1 MEDSDLRLG
10 GWNRPRRVTLA
21 RILGLLVTVG
31 LVVVLVGPQMVDPF
45 TANVS
50 NIEPLWQ
57 HTNEAD
63 SQEYNGLLKLR
74 TQEYESVDG
83 KTGLLYVIAL
93 SSLVS
98 LADLPLD
105 LEQAV
110 ADRVQEEAELQQAEL
125 TNGRRVGTLSIS
137 QGHTAELLQWDASVT
152 GTAGFFGWL
161 GVVGGNLQVLAAYW
175 EVEQGLVICV
185 AFGTETLRIDEATR
199 MMRSVQT

>member
-1 MEDSDLRLG
+1 MDDSDLRLG
-10 GWNRPRRVTLA
+10 GWNRPRRITLA

-57 HTNEAD
+57 HTDETD

-74 TQEYESVDG
+74 MQEYESVDG

-93 SSLVS
+93 SSLVP

-110 ADRVQEEAELQQAEL
+110 ADRVQEETELQQAEL
-125 TNGRRVGTLSIS
+125 SNGRHAGSLSIS

-152 GTAGFFGWL
+152 GTSGFFGWFK
-161 GVVGGNLQVLAAYW
+161 GSNLRVRAAYW

-185 AFGTETLRIDEATR
+185 AFGTELVRIDEATR
-199 MMRSVQT
+199 MIQSVQA

>member
-1 MEDSDLRLG
+1 MDDSDLRLG
-10 GWNRPRRVTLA
+10 GWNRPRRITLA
-21 RILGLLVTVG
+21 RILGLLITVG

-57 HTNEAD
+57 HTDETD

-93 SSLVS
+93 SSLVP

-110 ADRVQEEAELQQAEL
+110 VDRVQEEAELQQAEL
-125 TNGRRVGTLSIS
+125 SDGRHIGSLSIS

-152 GTAGFFGWL
+152 GTSGFFGWFKGSDL
-161 GVVGGNLQVLAAYW
+161 RVRAAYW

-185 AFGTETLRIDEATR
+185 AFGTELVRIDEATR
-199 MMRSVQT
+199 MVQSVQA

>member
-21 RILGLLVTVG
+21 RILGLLITVG
-31 LVVVLVGPQMVDPF
+31 LVVVLVGPQMVNPF
-45 TANVS
+45 TANVN

-93 SSLVS
+93 SSLVP

-110 ADRVQEEAELQQAEL
+110 ADRVQEEAELQQAKL
-125 TNGRRVGTLSIS
+125 SNGRHVGSLSIS

-152 GTAGFFGWL
+152 GTSGFFGWFK
-161 GVVGGNLQVLAAYW
+161 GGNLQVRAAYW

-185 AFGTETLRIDEATR
+185 AFGTELVRIDEATR
-199 MMRSVQT
+199 MVQSVQA

>member
-1 MEDSDLRLG
+1 MDDSDLRLG
-10 GWNRPRRVTLA
+10 GWNRPRRITLA

-57 HTNEAD
+57 HTDETD

-93 SSLVS
+93 SSLVP

-125 TNGRRVGTLSIS
+125 SNGRHVGSLSIS

-152 GTAGFFGWL
+152 GTSGFFGWSK
-161 GVVGGNLQVLAAYW
+161 GGNLQVRAAYW

-185 AFGTETLRIDEATR
+185 AFGTELVRIDEATR
-199 MMRSVQT
+199 MVQSVQA

>member
-1 MEDSDLRLG
+1 MDDSDLRLG

-57 HTNEAD
+57 HTDETD

-93 SSLVS
+93 SSLVPI
-98 LADLPLD
+98 ADLPLD

-125 TNGRRVGTLSIS
+125 SNGRHVGSLSIS

-152 GTAGFFGWL
+152 GTSGFFGWFK
-161 GVVGGNLQVLAAYW
+161 GGNLQVRAAYW

-185 AFGTETLRIDEATR
+185 AFGTELVRIDEATR
-199 MMRSVQT
+199 MVQSVQA

>member
-1 MEDSDLRLG
+1 MDDSDLRLG
-10 GWNRPRRVTLA
+10 GWNRPRRITLA

-57 HTNEAD
+57 HTDETD

-93 SSLVS
+93 SSLVP

-110 ADRVQEEAELQQAEL
+110 VDRVQEEAELQQAEL
-125 TNGRRVGTLSIS
+125 SDGRHVGSLSIS

-152 GTAGFFGWL
+152 GTSGFFGWFK
-161 GVVGGNLQVLAAYW
+161 GGNLQVRAAYW

-185 AFGTETLRIDEATR
+185 AFGTELVRIDEATR
-199 MMRSVQT
+199 MVQSVQA

>member
-1 MEDSDLRLG
+1 MDDSDLRLG
-10 GWNRPRRVTLA
+10 GWNRPRRITLA

-31 LVVVLVGPQMVDPF
+31 LVVVLVGPQIVNPF

-57 HTNEAD
+57 HTDETE

-93 SSLVS
+93 SSLVP

-105 LEQAV
+105 LEQTV
-110 ADRVQEEAELQQAEL
+110 ADRVQEETELQQAEL
-125 TNGRRVGTLSIS
+125 SNGRHAGSLSIS

-152 GTAGFFGWL
+152 GTSGFFGWFKGSDL
-161 GVVGGNLQVLAAYW
+161 RVRAAYW

-185 AFGTETLRIDEATR
+185 AFGTELVRIDEATR
-199 MMRSVQT
+199 MVQSVQA

>member
-10 GWNRPRRVTLA
+10 GWNRPRRATLA
-21 RILGLLVTVG
+21 RILGLLITVG
-31 LVVVLVGPQMVDPF
+31 LVVVLVGPQMVNPF
-45 TANVS
+45 TANVN

-125 TNGRRVGTLSIS
+125 SNGRHVGSLSIS

-152 GTAGFFGWL
+152 GTSGFFGWFK
-161 GVVGGNLQVLAAYW
+161 GGGNLQVRAAYW

-185 AFGTETLRIDEATR
+185 AFGTEAIRIDEAER
-199 MMRSVQT
+199 MMQAVEA

>member
-1 MEDSDLRLG
+1 MDDSDLRLG
-10 GWNRPRRVTLA
+10 GWNRPRRITLA

-57 HTNEAD
+57 HTDETD

-83 KTGLLYVIAL
+83 RTGLLYVIAL
-93 SSLVS
+93 SSLVP

-125 TNGRRVGTLSIS
+125 SNGRHVGSLSIS

-152 GTAGFFGWL
+152 GTSGFFGWFN
-161 GVVGGNLQVLAAYW
+161 GGNLQVRAAYW

-185 AFGTETLRIDEATR
+185 AFGTELVRIDEAMR
-199 MMRSVQT
+199 MVQSVQA

>member
-1 MEDSDLRLG
+1 MDDSDLRLG
-10 GWNRPRRVTLA
+10 GWNRPRRITLA

-57 HTNEAD
+57 HTDETD

-93 SSLVS
+93 SSLVP

-125 TNGRRVGTLSIS
+125 SNGRHVGSLSIS

-152 GTAGFFGWL
+152 GTSGFFGWFK
-161 GVVGGNLQVLAAYW
+161 GGNLQVRAAYW

-185 AFGTETLRIDEATR
+185 AFGTELVRIDEATR
-199 MMRSVQT
+199 MVQSVQA

>member
-1 MEDSDLRLG
+1 MDDSDLRLG
-10 GWNRPRRVTLA
+10 GWNRPRRITLA

-57 HTNEAD
+57 HTDETD

-93 SSLVS
+93 SSLVP

-125 TNGRRVGTLSIS
+125 SNGRHVGSLSIS

-152 GTAGFFGWL
+152 GTSGFFGWFK
-161 GVVGGNLQVLAAYW
+161 GSNLQVRAAYW

-185 AFGTETLRIDEATR
+185 AFGTELVRIDEATR
-199 MMRSVQT
+199 MVQSVQA

>member
-1 MEDSDLRLG
+1 MDDSDLRLG

-21 RILGLLVTVG
+21 RILGLLITVG

-57 HTNEAD
+57 HTDETD

-93 SSLVS
+93 SSLVP

-110 ADRVQEEAELQQAEL
+110 ANRVQEEAELQQAEL
-125 TNGRRVGTLSIS
+125 SNGRHVGSLSIS

-152 GTAGFFGWL
+152 GTSGFFGWFK
-161 GVVGGNLQVLAAYW
+161 GGNLQVRAAYW

-185 AFGTETLRIDEATR
+185 AFGTELVRIDEATR
-199 MMRSVQT
+199 MVQSVQA

>member
-21 RILGLLVTVG
+21 RILGLLITVG
-31 LVVVLVGPQMVDPF
+31 LVVVLAGPQMVDPF

-57 HTNEAD
+57 HTDETD

-93 SSLVS
+93 SSLVP

-125 TNGRRVGTLSIS
+125 SNGRHVGSLSIS

-152 GTAGFFGWL
+152 GTSGFFGWFKE
-161 GVVGGNLQVLAAYW
+161 GNLQVRAAYW

-185 AFGTETLRIDEATR
+185 AFGTELVRIDEATR
-199 MMRSVQT
+199 MVQSVQA

>member
-1 MEDSDLRLG
+1 MDDSDLRLG
-10 GWNRPRRVTLA
+10 GWNRPRRITLA
-21 RILGLLVTVG
+21 RILGLLVTIG
-31 LVVVLVGPQMVDPF
+31 LVVVLVGPQIVDPF

-57 HTNEAD
+57 HTDETD

-93 SSLVS
+93 SSLVP

-110 ADRVQEEAELQQAEL
+110 VDRVQEEAELQQAEL
-125 TNGRRVGTLSIS
+125 SNGRHVGSLSIS

-152 GTAGFFGWL
+152 GTSGFFGWFK
-161 GVVGGNLQVLAAYW
+161 GGNLQVRAAYW

-185 AFGTETLRIDEATR
+185 AFGTELVRIDEATR
-199 MMRSVQT
+199 MVQSVQA

>member
-1 MEDSDLRLG
+1 MDDSDLRLG
-10 GWNRPRRVTLA
+10 GWNRPRRITLA

-57 HTNEAD
+57 HTDETD

-93 SSLVS
+93 SSLVP

-110 ADRVQEEAELQQAEL
+110 VDRVQEEAELQQAEL
-125 TNGRRVGTLSIS
+125 SDGRHVGSLSIS

-152 GTAGFFGWL
+152 GISGFFGWFK
-161 GVVGGNLQVLAAYW
+161 GGNLQVRAAYW

-185 AFGTETLRIDEATR
+185 AFGTELVRIDEATR
-199 MMRSVQT
+199 MVQSVQA

>member
-1 MEDSDLRLG
+1 MDDSDLRLG
-10 GWNRPRRVTLA
+10 GWNRPRRITLA

-50 NIEPLWQ
+50 NIELLWQ
-57 HTNEAD
+57 HTDETD

-74 TQEYESVDG
+74 MQEYESVDG

-93 SSLVS
+93 SSLVP

-110 ADRVQEEAELQQAEL
+110 ADRVQEETELQQAEL
-125 TNGRRVGTLSIS
+125 SNGRHAGSLSIS

-152 GTAGFFGWL
+152 GTSGFFGWFK
-161 GVVGGNLQVLAAYW
+161 GSNLRVRAAYW

-185 AFGTETLRIDEATR
+185 AFGTELVRIDEATR
-199 MMRSVQT
+199 MIQSVQA

>member
-10 GWNRPRRVTLA
+10 GWNRPRRITLA

-57 HTNEAD
+57 HTDETD

-93 SSLVS
+93 SSLVP

-125 TNGRRVGTLSIS
+125 SNGRHVGSLSIS

-152 GTAGFFGWL
+152 GTSGFFGWFK
-161 GVVGGNLQVLAAYW
+161 GSNLRVHAAYW

-185 AFGTETLRIDEATR
+185 AFGTELVRIDEATR
-199 MMRSVQT
+199 MVQSVQA

>member
-1 MEDSDLRLG
+1 MDDSDLRLG
-10 GWNRPRRVTLA
+10 GWNRPRRITLA
-21 RILGLLVTVG
+21 RILGLLVTIG
-31 LVVVLVGPQMVDPF
+31 LVVVLVGPQIVDPF

-50 NIEPLWQ
+50 NIEPLWLY
-57 HTNEAD
+57 TDETD

-93 SSLVS
+93 SSLVP

-110 ADRVQEEAELQQAEL
+110 VDRVQEEVELQQVEL
-125 TNGRRVGTLSIS
+125 SNGRHVGSLSIS

-152 GTAGFFGWL
+152 GTSGFFGWFKGSDL
-161 GVVGGNLQVLAAYW
+161 RVRAAYW

-185 AFGTETLRIDEATR
+185 AFGTELVRIDEATR
-199 MMRSVQT
+199 MVQSVQA

>member
-1 MEDSDLRLG
+1 MDDSDLRLG
-10 GWNRPRRVTLA
+10 GWNRPRRITLA

-57 HTNEAD
+57 HTDDTD

-93 SSLVS
+93 SSLVP

-110 ADRVQEEAELQQAEL
+110 VDRVQEEAELQQAEL
-125 TNGRRVGTLSIS
+125 SNGRHVGSLSIS

-152 GTAGFFGWL
+152 GTSGFFGWFK
-161 GVVGGNLQVLAAYW
+161 GGNLQVRAAYW

-185 AFGTETLRIDEATR
+185 AFGTELVRIDEATR
-199 MMRSVQT
+199 MVQSVQA

>member
-1 MEDSDLRLG
+1 MDDSDLRLG
-10 GWNRPRRVTLA
+10 GWNRPRRITLA
-21 RILGLLVTVG
+21 RILGLLVTIG
-31 LVVVLVGPQMVDPF
+31 LVVVLVGPQIVDPF

-57 HTNEAD
+57 LTDEAD

-93 SSLVS
+93 SSLVP

-110 ADRVQEEAELQQAEL
+110 VDRVQEEVELQQVEL
-125 TNGRRVGTLSIS
+125 SNGRHVGSLSIS

-152 GTAGFFGWL
+152 GTSGFFGWFKGSDL
-161 GVVGGNLQVLAAYW
+161 RVRAAYW

-185 AFGTETLRIDEATR
+185 AFGTELVRIDEATR
-199 MMRSVQT
+199 MVQSVQA

>member
-1 MEDSDLRLG
+1 MDDSDLRLG
-10 GWNRPRRVTLA
+10 GWNRPRRITLA

-57 HTNEAD
+57 HTDETD

-83 KTGLLYVIAL
+83 RTGLLYVIAL
-93 SSLVS
+93 SSLVP

-125 TNGRRVGTLSIS
+125 SNGRHVGSLSIS
-137 QGHTAELLQWDASVT
+137 QGHTAELLQWDASVI
-152 GTAGFFGWL
+152 GTSGFFGWFN
-161 GVVGGNLQVLAAYW
+161 GGNLQVRAAYW

-185 AFGTETLRIDEATR
+185 AFGTELVRIDEATR
-199 MMRSVQT
+199 MVQSVQA

>member
-1 MEDSDLRLG
+1 MDDSDLRLG
-10 GWNRPRRVTLA
+10 GWNRPRRITLA

-57 HTNEAD
+57 HTDETD

-83 KTGLLYVIAL
+83 RTGLLYVIAL
-93 SSLVS
+93 SSLVP

-125 TNGRRVGTLSIS
+125 SNGRHVGSLSIS

-152 GTAGFFGWL
+152 GTSGFFGWFN
-161 GVVGGNLQVLAAYW
+161 GGNLQVRAAYW

-185 AFGTETLRIDEATR
+185 AFGTELVRIDEATR
-199 MMRSVQT
+199 MVQSVQA

>member
-21 RILGLLVTVG
+21 RILGLLITVG
-31 LVVVLVGPQMVDPF
+31 LVVVLVGPQMVNPF
-45 TANVS
+45 TANVN

-93 SSLVS
+93 SSLVP

-125 TNGRRVGTLSIS
+125 SNGRHVGSLSIS

-152 GTAGFFGWL
+152 GTSGFFGWFK
-161 GVVGGNLQVLAAYW
+161 GGNLQVRAAYW

-185 AFGTETLRIDEATR
+185 AFGTELVRIDEATR
-199 MMRSVQT
+199 MVQSVQA

>member
-1 MEDSDLRLG
+1 MGDSDLRLG
-10 GWNRPRRVTLA
+10 GWNRPRRITLA

-57 HTNEAD
+57 HTDETD

-93 SSLVS
+93 SSLVP

-125 TNGRRVGTLSIS
+125 SNGRHVGSLSIS

-152 GTAGFFGWL
+152 GTSGFFGWFK
-161 GVVGGNLQVLAAYW
+161 GGNLQVRAAYW

-185 AFGTETLRIDEATR
+185 AFGTELVRIDEATR
-199 MMRSVQT
+199 MVQSVQA

>member
-1 MEDSDLRLG
+1 MDDSDLRLG
-10 GWNRPRRVTLA
+10 GWNRPRRITLA

-57 HTNEAD
+57 HTDETD

-83 KTGLLYVIAL
+83 RTGLLYVIAL
-93 SSLVS
+93 SSLVP

-125 TNGRRVGTLSIS
+125 SNGRHVGSLSIS

-152 GTAGFFGWL
+152 GTSGFFGWFK
-161 GVVGGNLQVLAAYW
+161 GGNLQVRAAYW
-175 EVEQGLVICV
+175 EVELGLVICV
-185 AFGTETLRIDEATR
+185 AFGTELVRIDEAMR
-199 MMRSVQT
+199 MVQSVQA

>member
-1 MEDSDLRLG
+1 MDDSDLRLG
-10 GWNRPRRVTLA
+10 GWNRPRRITLA
-21 RILGLLVTVG
+21 RILGLLITVG

-57 HTNEAD
+57 HTDETD

-93 SSLVS
+93 SSLVP

-110 ADRVQEEAELQQAEL
+110 VDRVQEEAELQQAEL
-125 TNGRRVGTLSIS
+125 SNGRHVGSLSIS

-152 GTAGFFGWL
+152 GTSGFFGWFK
-161 GVVGGNLQVLAAYW
+161 GGNLQVRAAYW

-185 AFGTETLRIDEATR
+185 AFGTELVRIDEATR
-199 MMRSVQT
+199 MVQSVQA

>member
-1 MEDSDLRLG
+1 MDDSDLRLG
-10 GWNRPRRVTLA
+10 GWNRPRRITLA

-31 LVVVLVGPQMVDPF
+31 LVVVLVGPQMVNPF

-57 HTNEAD
+57 HTDETD

-93 SSLVS
+93 SSLVP

-105 LEQAV
+105 LEQTV
-110 ADRVQEEAELQQAEL
+110 ADRVQEETELQQAEL
-125 TNGRRVGTLSIS
+125 SNGRHAGSLSIS

-152 GTAGFFGWL
+152 GTSGFFGWFKGSDL
-161 GVVGGNLQVLAAYW
+161 RVRAAYW

-185 AFGTETLRIDEATR
+185 AFGTELVRIDEATR
-199 MMRSVQT
+199 MVQSVQA

>member
-21 RILGLLVTVG
+21 RILGLLITVG

-57 HTNEAD
+57 HTDETD

-93 SSLVS
+93 SSLVP

-125 TNGRRVGTLSIS
+125 SNGRHVGSLSIS

-152 GTAGFFGWL
+152 GTSGFFGWFK
-161 GVVGGNLQVLAAYW
+161 GGNLQVRAAYW

-185 AFGTETLRIDEATR
+185 AFGTELVRIDEATR
-199 MMRSVQT
+199 MVQSVQA

>member
-1 MEDSDLRLG
+1 MDDSDLRLG
-10 GWNRPRRVTLA
+10 GWNRPRRITLA
-21 RILGLLVTVG
+21 RILGLLITVG

-57 HTNEAD
+57 HTDETD

-93 SSLVS
+93 SSLVP

-105 LEQAV
+105 LEQTV
-110 ADRVQEEAELQQAEL
+110 ADRVQEETELQQAEL
-125 TNGRRVGTLSIS
+125 SNGRHAGSLSIS

-152 GTAGFFGWL
+152 GTSGFFGWFKGSDL
-161 GVVGGNLQVLAAYW
+161 RVRAAYW

-185 AFGTETLRIDEATR
+185 AFGTELVRIDEATR
-199 MMRSVQT
+199 MVQSVQA

>member
-1 MEDSDLRLG
+1 MGDSDLRLG

-57 HTNEAD
+57 HTDETD

-93 SSLVS
+93 SSLVP

-125 TNGRRVGTLSIS
+125 SNGRHVGSLSIS

-152 GTAGFFGWL
+152 GTSGFFGWFN
-161 GVVGGNLQVLAAYW
+161 GGNLQVRAAYW

-185 AFGTETLRIDEATR
+185 AFGTELVRIDEATR
-199 MMRSVQT
+199 MVQSVQA

>member
-1 MEDSDLRLG
+1 MDDSDLRLG
-10 GWNRPRRVTLA
+10 GWNRPRRITLA
-21 RILGLLVTVG
+21 RILGLLITVG

-57 HTNEAD
+57 HTDETD

-93 SSLVS
+93 SSLVP

-110 ADRVQEEAELQQAEL
+110 ADRVQEETELQQAEL
-125 TNGRRVGTLSIS
+125 SNGRHAGSLSIS

-152 GTAGFFGWL
+152 GTSGFFGWFKGSDL
-161 GVVGGNLQVLAAYW
+161 RVRAAYW

-185 AFGTETLRIDEATR
+185 AFGTELVRIDEATR
-199 MMRSVQT
+199 MVQSVQA

>member
-1 MEDSDLRLG
+1 MDDSDLRLG

-57 HTNEAD
+57 HTDETD

-74 TQEYESVDG
+74 TQEYESVDS

-93 SSLVS
+93 SSLVP

-110 ADRVQEEAELQQAEL
+110 VDRVQEEAELQQAEL
-125 TNGRRVGTLSIS
+125 SNGRHVGSLSIS

-152 GTAGFFGWL
+152 GTSGFFGWFK
-161 GVVGGNLQVLAAYW
+161 GGNLQVRAAYW

-185 AFGTETLRIDEATR
+185 AFGTELVRIDEATR
-199 MMRSVQT
+199 MVQSVQA

>member
-1 MEDSDLRLG
+1 MDDSDLRLG
-10 GWNRPRRVTLA
+10 GWNRPRRITLA

-31 LVVVLVGPQMVDPF
+31 LVVVLVGPQIVNPF

-57 HTNEAD
+57 HTDETD

-93 SSLVS
+93 SSLVP

-105 LEQAV
+105 LEQTV
-110 ADRVQEEAELQQAEL
+110 ADRVQEETELQQAEL
-125 TNGRRVGTLSIS
+125 SNGRHAGSLSIS

-152 GTAGFFGWL
+152 GTSGFFGWFKGSDL
-161 GVVGGNLQVLAAYW
+161 RVRAAYW

-185 AFGTETLRIDEATR
+185 AFGTELVRIDEATR
-199 MMRSVQT
+199 MVQSVQA

>member
-1 MEDSDLRLG
+1 MDDSNLRLG

-21 RILGLLVTVG
+21 RILGLLSIIG

-45 TANVS
+45 TANVI

-57 HTNEAD
+57 HTDETD

-93 SSLVS
+93 SSLVP

-110 ADRVQEEAELQQAEL
+110 TDRVQEEAELQQAKL
-125 TNGRRVGTLSIS
+125 SNGRHVGSLSIS

-152 GTAGFFGWL
+152 GTSGFFGWFN
-161 GVVGGNLQVLAAYW
+161 GGNLQVRAAYW

-185 AFGTETLRIDEATR
+185 AFGTELVRIDEATR
-199 MMRSVQT
+199 MVQSVQA